1 MTWAVLY
8 FRKYSKPCLLASGL
22 KHMVLTFTFRK
33 LVENFFVINLCNF
46 KTWEK
51 QFHFT
56 ILVVINICQIKAFN
70 NGKVSVANSKKNL
83 AIFFINASFYQ
94 KRHYNVT
101 IDFLWITVTHCP
113 ISSTLSK
120 GNLHFLRIFFAGVF
134 FVFWVDFSWIALNK
148 VYYYNFSLFLYFSVA
163 IRV

>member
-51 QFHFT
+51 QLHFT
-56 ILVVINICQIKAFN
+56 ILVVIKSTFV
-70 NGKVSVANSKKNL
+70 KLRPSTTEKSVLPILKR
-83 AIFFINASFYQ
+83 IWPFFINASFYQ

-134 FVFWVDFSWIALNK
+134 FVFWVDFSWIGLKKNS
-148 VYYYNFSLFLYFSVA
+148 YYILYFSVA